1 MPKPR
6 CKQIALSETPFY
18 HLTYRCVR
26 RSFLCGEIDGCNF
39 EHRREWIVE
48 RLKLLTGMFSID
60 VASYAIMMNHY
71 HILVRVNPEKSAA
84 WSASEIF
91 ERWSILF
98 QVPDLM
104 KQYLAGHLLEFADIQ
119 AADNM
124 IEIYRERLTSISW
137 FMRCLNEH
145 IARLANFEDICTGRF
160 WEGRFKSQA
169 ILDEKAL
176 INTMVYIDLN
186 PIRAQIAETPENS
199 KFTSIAERLAERN
212 LATDVRGVFHGNLIP
227 FLDGKG
233 LVNQPQIPMHLADYI
248 ELVDWSGR
256 QIRPDKRGAISEK
269 SPPILARLGIEQG
282 NWLHNCQKLEED
294 FRQVIGSVAAIE
306 KFCQAIGQKWLQ
318 GIHRCRRCF
327 G

>member
-6 CKQIALSETPFY
+6 NKQIALSETPFY

-48 RLKLLTGMFSID
+48 RLKLLTNMFAID

-71 HILVRVNPEKSAA
+71 HILVRVDVAKAA
-84 WSASEIF
+84 TWSVAEIF
-91 ERWSILF
+91 ERWSLLF
-98 QVPDLM
+98 QVPETI
-104 KQYLAGHLLEFADIQ
+104 KQYLAGHLVEVADIQ
-119 AADNM
+119 AAENM

-145 IARLANFEDICTGRF
+145 IARCANFEDKCSGRF

-169 ILDEKAL
+169 IFDEAAL
-176 INTMVYIDLN
+176 VNTMVYIDLN
-186 PIRAQIAETPENS
+186 PIRAKIAETPES
-199 KFTSIAERLAERN
+199 SAYTSIAERIAKRN
-212 LATDVRGVFHGNLIP
+212 LASDVKCAFHGKLMP

-233 LVNQPQIPMHLADYI
+233 ATNTSHIPLHLTDYI
-248 ELVDWSGR
+248 ELVDWTGR
-256 QIRPDKRGAISEK
+256 QIRADKRGAINENV
-269 SPPILARLGIEQG
+269 PPILGRLGIEQG
-282 NWLHNCQKLEED
+282 NWLQNCQKLEAE
-294 FRQVIGSVAAIE
+294 FRQVIGPAAAIE
-306 KFCQAIGQKWLQ
+306 KFCLAIGQKWLQ
-318 GIHRCRRCF
+318 GIHHCRRCF

>member
-6 CKQIALSETPFY
+6 KKQIALGETLFY

-26 RSFLCGEIDGCNF
+26 RSFLCGELDGVNF

-48 RLKLLTGMFSID
+48 RLRLLTTMFAID
-60 VASYAIMMNHY
+60 VASYAVMMNHY
-71 HILVRVNPEKSAA
+71 HVLVRVNVEKAVM
-84 WSASEIF
+84 WSAKEIF
-91 ERWSILF
+91 EHWSILF

-104 KQYLAGHLLEFADIQ
+104 KQYLAGHLIELEDIQ
-119 AADNM
+119 TAENM

-145 IARLANFEDICTGRF
+145 IARLANFEDKCTGRF

-169 ILDEKAL
+169 ILDEAAL

-186 PIRAQIAETPENS
+186 PIRAKIAETPES
-199 KFTSIAERLAERN
+199 SAYTSIAERIGERN
-212 LATDVRGVFHGNLIP
+212 LATNVSCAFHGKLMP
-227 FLDGKG
+227 FLESKAIQDT
-233 LVNQPQIPMHLADYI
+233 PHIPMHLTDYI
-248 ELVDWSGR
+248 ELVDWTGR
-256 QIRPDKRGAISEK
+256 QIRPDKRGALSDTA
-269 SPPILARLGIEQG
+269 PPILARLGIEQN
-282 NWLHNCQKLEED
+282 NWLQNCQKLEED
-294 FRQVIGSVAAIE
+294 FSQVIGPAVAIE

-318 GIHRCRRCF
+318 GIHSCRRCF